1 MIDLLPALLQE
12 AEFFAHGDG
21 SVAGGYKI
29 ASSHSNKKPSQI
41 MDSTVTKGGS
51 LSTGSRFEGF
61 AVPIGLYLDT
71 SLTGGSQKYKHTG
84 KIVDRGYMEE
94 DQFGI
99 LLKTVTVHKPKP
111 KSKGDTKKT
120 AAKKPNEKTQKKRTY
135 AIG

>member
-29 ASSHSNKKPSQI
+29 GTSHSNKKTSQT
-41 MDSTVTKGGS
+41 MVSSGTKGGS
-51 LSTGSRFEGF
+51 ASSGSRFEGF

-84 KIVDRGYMEE
+84 KIVDRGFMEE

-99 LLKTVTVHKPKP
+99 LLKTVTVHKPRRKP
-111 KSKGDTKKT
+111 TTKKA
-120 AAKKPNEKTQKKRTY
+120 AAKKPSEKTKKKRV
-135 AIG
+135 

>member
-29 ASSHSNKKPSQI
+29 GTSHSNKKTSQT
-41 MDSTVTKGGS
+41 MVSSETKGGS
-51 LSTGSRFEGF
+51 ASSGSRFEGF

-84 KIVDRGYMEE
+84 KIVDRGYMDE

-99 LLKTVTVHKPKP
+99 LLKTVTIHKPKP
-111 KSKGDTKKT
+111 KKGSKKVSKKC
-120 AAKKPNEKTQKKRTY
+120 KKPQKKRTQKKRV
-135 AIG
+135 

>member
-29 ASSHSNKKPSQI
+29 GTSHSNKKTSQT
-41 MDSTVTKGGS
+41 MVSSGTKGGS
-51 LSTGSRFEGF
+51 ASSGSRFEGF

-99 LLKTVTVHKPKP
+99 LLKTVTVHKPQRKP
-111 KSKGDTKKT
+111 TTKKA
-120 AAKKPNEKTQKKRTY
+120 AAKKPSEKTKKKRV
-135 AIG
+135 

>member
-1 MIDLLPALLQE
+1 MIDILPALLQE

-29 ASSHSNKKPSQI
+29 TSSNPKKNPSQT
-41 MDSTVTKGGS
+41 MDPTSTKGGS
-51 LSTGSRFEGF
+51 VSTGNRFEGF
-61 AVPIGLYLDT
+61 AVPIGLYLDN

-99 LLKTVTVHKPKP
+99 LLKTVTIHKPKP
-111 KSKGDTKKT
+111 KQGSKKVSKKC
-120 AAKKPNEKTQKKRTY
+120 KKPQKKRTQKKRV
-135 AIG
+135 